1 MVDVA
6 IGQLWLIENLNLRV
20 PLPAVTSYCGPGARR
35 TTTGNGRTIEKYST
49 PYAPEETIAGHL
61 KFALKNEPVDSAV
74 MAAAMTAIRPNVI
87 EDMVRAEPNG
97 AFSRRAWFMYE
108 FFTGETLD
116 LPDAPVV
123 QYTKALDPELN
134 IGSVGINSVRHR
146 VTNNMLGVP
155 GFCLTVRQ
163 TPAIRSFQ
171 QEGIDQQARELVQDC
186 DPKVL
191 ARAVNYLYTKETKSS
206 FEIEHERATGQ
217 KAERFVNALRQTAL
231 FDPSSDQ
238 DLIDLQNQIVD
249 PRYAAK
255 GFRDFQNFVGE
266 TIGYREKVHFVCPRP
281 QDLLS
286 LMRDWAAMSARLQ
299 GCDDAVAAAA
309 AISFSFVFLHPFED
323 GNGRIHRFLIHH
335 VLSREGFTPHE
346 VLFPVSAAI
355 VRDQKSYDAALES
368 FSGPTMNLIDW
379 EMNNSQQIVVKNDT
393 SALYRY
399 FDATE
404 LVEYLYAKISETIRI
419 DFREELDFMAI
430 YDKAYK
436 AVREVIDMPDRRASM
451 FVNFYMQNNGSISK
465 RKRAAFAELS
475 DEDIRDLEAAIRF
488 ALDHD
493 ASEEEEDAPEE
504 TSSTDNRKAPP
515 H

>member
-1 MVDVA
+1 
-6 IGQLWLIENLNLRV
+6 
-20 PLPAVTSYCGPGARR
+20 
-35 TTTGNGRTIEKYST
+35 
-49 PYAPEETIAGHL
+49 
-61 KFALKNEPVDSAV
+61 
-74 MAAAMTAIRPNVI
+74 
-87 EDMVRAEPNG
+87 
-97 AFSRRAWFMYE
+97 
-108 FFTGETLD
+108 
-116 LPDAPVV
+116 
-123 QYTKALDPELN
+123 
-134 IGSVGINSVRHR
+134 
-146 VTNNMLGVP
+146 
-155 GFCLTVRQ
+155 
-163 TPAIRSFQ
+163 
-171 QEGIDQQARELVQDC
+171 
-186 DPKVL
+186 
-191 ARAVNYLYTKETKSS
+191 
-206 FEIEHERATGQ
+206 
-217 KAERFVNALRQTAL
+217 
-231 FDPSSDQ
+231 
-238 DLIDLQNQIVD
+238 
-249 PRYAAK
+249 
-255 GFRDFQNFVGE
+255 
-266 TIGYREKVHFVCPRP
+266 
-281 QDLLS
+281 
-286 LMRDWAAMSARLQ
+286 MRDWAAMSARLQ

-323 GNGRIHRFLIHH
+323 GNGRIHRFLLHQ